1 MRPIF
6 LYAVGL
12 FVALGAGEAFAAADM
27 LSRDVIE
34 VASSQNQGSL
44 IRDLGLLAP
53 PANSDNPVEV
63 PSSAS
68 SGSSAEP
75 VPELPTWAMML
86 LCLIGLGFAAFKKAR
101 RDRLSPG
108 IE

>member
-53 PANSDNPVEV
+53 PANSDTACVQH
-63 PSSAS
+63 S
-68 SGSSAEP
+68 SGRFKIAE
-75 VPELPTWAMML
+75 LRRMDC
-86 LCLIGLGFAAFKKAR
+86 LCR
-101 RDRLSPG
+101 ST
-108 IE
+108 